1 MKTNEFK
8 KILKPLIKEAVKE
21 VILEEGM
28 LSRVVSEVAR
38 GLNTT
43 IVENKHATA
52 RNPAEEERDRR
63 EAEELYE
70 KQRQERI
77 KRLNESTGISS
88 NIFKGT
94 KEIVQET
101 SHSPLSSQAPGDQGV
116 DITAIEKLSSGKWK
130 HLI

>member
-8 KILKPLIKEAVKE
+8 KILKPLIKQVVKE

-38 GLNTT
+38 GLNTPV
-43 IVENKHATA
+43 VEQKHAHA
-52 RNPAEEERDRR
+52 RDSVDEERKQR
-63 EAEELYE
+63 ETEELYE

-88 NIFKGT
+88 DIFEGT
-94 KEIVQET
+94 REIVQEA
-101 SHSPLSSQAPGDQGV
+101 SHSPLSSHAPGDQGI

-130 HLI
+130 QLI